1 MSDSEV
7 TYFKTG
13 SNAIGKSQTGVAFE
27 VCATEDAFSTLLSM
41 IEVLPPLNTLL
52 KKSCMS

>member
-1 MSDSEV
+1 LFRFLRSDSEV

-27 VCATEDAFSTLLSM
+27 VCATEDAFSTLLTM
-41 IEVLPPLNTLL
+41 IEVLPL
-52 KKSCMS
+52 